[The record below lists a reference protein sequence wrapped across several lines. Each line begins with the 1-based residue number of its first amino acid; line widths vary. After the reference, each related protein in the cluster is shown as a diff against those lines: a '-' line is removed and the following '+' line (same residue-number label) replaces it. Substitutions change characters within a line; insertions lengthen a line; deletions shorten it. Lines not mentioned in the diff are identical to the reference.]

1 MRIVYCALCGRIQ
14 LHSTSVVVVDCW
26 SILAVDLIRI
36 FPVFH
41 LAVAGELP
49 SLVAVMDE
57 DNIEP
62 TLDFDNL

>member
-1 MRIVYCALCGRIQ
+1 
-14 LHSTSVVVVDCW
+14 
-26 SILAVDLIRI
+26 
-36 FPVFH
+36 VFH